1 MPDSLHSAGPGR
13 AELARRAVALQAEIA
28 AGRRNGTTLFLSGD
42 ESDGRELLLRA
53 LAAEFGRT
61 DALVVA
67 GRLGRERFESWAVED
82 ESQPAALKL
91 LQSVVGLAEP
101 LLPVLAL
108 FSLVITQ
115 SRKARQIAARLQDQG
130 ARVDPGLLLPQLL
143 QRAASERPVVL
154 VLDCAAES
162 GWWEELLTL
171 LARESAAAAPILL
184 VVGIEPAGPDDDEP
198 RGQYT
203 ARTLVRRGLA
213 RSWPLERV
221 GRSELA
227 AWIGRAEPPVVDA
240 LLERSGGRAG
250 LAVRL
255 WQAWQ
260 GAGVVERADESW
272 RLLPGAKTDIVAER
286 VAGSLELLT
295 VAALESRH
303 FTAEAVAHALG
314 RSRDEVVDE
323 LDDELVEAGLIEE
336 VGLITIHEPD
346 GTRHLWQ
353 YRFVSDLDRLSLRAT
368 AAGYSERL
376 AEGLVATFG
385 AASELVAPTL
395 ARLFDAGGNTELAGI
410 FWAQTRL
417 GDDDVALWRA
427 ARLLGGP
434 APASGLERQVATE
447 AFLAAAQLR
456 FDGPF
461 EDGLA
466 YSRAALRDARDGSG
480 EQGLAHYYSG
490 WFRINLGELAEARR
504 ELTAA
509 RAVASALQLPERI
522 ADVTYQLAGVDY
534 REGDYVLAK
543 QRLDEVLEI
552 RLRLGDDAGVAYVRE
567 RLAQVAGQGAT

>member
-1 MPDSLHSAGPGR
+1 MPVSLQTAGPGR

-42 ESDGRELLLRA
+42 ESDGRELLLRT

-82 ESQPAALKL
+82 QGQPAALKL
-91 LQSVVGLAEP
+91 LQSVVSLAEP
-101 LLPVLAL
+101 LRPALAL
-108 FSLVITQ
+108 FSLVLTQ
-115 SRKARQIAARLQDQG
+115 SRRARQLVARLQDQR

-143 QRAASERPVVL
+143 QLAANERPVAL
-154 VLDCAAES
+154 VLDCATES
-162 GWWEELLTL
+162 GWWEELLTA
-171 LARESAAAAPILL
+171 LARESAGALPILL
-184 VVGIEPAGPDDDEP
+184 VIGIEAAGPDDDEP
-198 RGQYT
+198 RGQYS

-213 RSWPLERV
+213 RSWPLEPV

-227 AWIGRAEPPVVDA
+227 AWIGRAEPPVVEA

-255 WQAWQ
+255 WEAWQ
-260 GAGVVERADESW
+260 GAGVIEQADGSW
-272 RLLPGAKTDIVAER
+272 RLLPGAETDVVAGR

-295 VAALESRH
+295 VAALEGRD

-336 VGLITIHEPD
+336 VGLITIHEPG

-353 YRFVSDLDRLSLRAT
+353 YRFVSELDRLSLRAM
-368 AAGYSERL
+368 AGGYSERL
-376 AEGLVATFG
+376 AEGLVAAFG
-385 AASELVAPTL
+385 AASELIAPTL
-395 ARLFDAGGNTELAGI
+395 ARLFEAAGNAELAGI

-427 ARLLGGP
+427 ARLLSGP
-434 APASGLERQVATE
+434 PPASALERQVATE

-456 FDGPF
+456 FDGPYA
-461 EDGLA
+461 DGLA
-466 YSRAALRDARDGSG
+466 YAQAALRDALDGSG
-480 EQGLAHYYSG
+480 EQGMAHYYSG

-509 RAVASALQLPERI
+509 GAVASALQLPERI

-534 REGDYVLAK
+534 REGEFASAK
-543 QRLDEVLEI
+543 RRLDEVLAI
-552 RLRLGDDAGVAYVRE
+552 RLRLGDDAGAAHARE
-567 RLAQVAGQGAT
+567 RLAQVADQGAT